1 MPETQKTERMRIG
14 FDAKRAFFNRS
25 GLGNYSRNTISILS
39 RHASENE
46 YFLFSHSTKNSI
58 EFEKK
63 TNIQVKT
70 AKGLYKIFTRLW
82 RSYKIADDLLK
93 NNIDVY
99 HGLSNELPYNIKKS
113 GVSSVVT
120 IHDLIF
126 LRFPDFYHA
135 HDRKIYQSK
144 FFKSCENA
152 NRIIAISEQT
162 KKDIVHFFDIPEHKI
177 DVVYQGCDPL
187 FNKKSDEIKLHEIKE
202 KYNLPDGFILNVGTI
217 EERKNIFAVI
227 KSLNE
232 NKITIPLVI
241 IGRKTAYYT
250 KIKEYILQQKMH
262 NQILFYHDVPFKDL
276 PGFYQ
281 LSDLFIYPSLFEGFG
296 IPILE
301 AISSKIPVITNK
313 EGCFKEAAGGY
324 SLLIDVQNSDEIAHS
339 INRVLSDTE
348 LRNKMTLKS
357 SDYITMFSEE
367 NICKKLIH
375 VYNKVFEDHD

>member
-1 MPETQKTERMRIG
+1 MRIG

-25 GLGNYSRNTISILS
+25 GLGNYSRHTISILS
-39 RHASENE
+39 RFASENE
-46 YFLFSHSTKNSI
+46 YFLFTPSTKNSI

-63 TNIQVKT
+63 PNIRVKT
-70 AKGLYKIFTRLW
+70 AKGLYKIFPRPW
-82 RSYKIADDLLK
+82 RSYKIVGDLQK

-113 GVSSVVT
+113 GIPSVVT

-126 LRFPDFYHA
+126 LRYPDFYHG
-135 HDRKIYQSK
+135 HDRKIYKSK
-144 FFKSCENA
+144 FLKSCENA

-162 KKDIVHFFDIPEHKI
+162 KKDIVHFFNIPEHKI
-177 DVVYQGCDPL
+177 DVVYQGCDPS
-187 FNKKSDEIKLHEIKE
+187 FNKKPDEIKLNEIKV
-202 KYNLPDGFILNVGTI
+202 KYNLPDEFILNVGTI
-217 EERKNIFAVI
+217 EERKNIFSVI

-241 IGRKTAYYT
+241 VGKKTAYYT
-250 KIKEYILQQKMH
+250 KIREYISQHKMH

-281 LSDLFIYPSLFEGFG
+281 LSDIFIYPSLFEGFG

-301 AISSKIPVITNK
+301 AISSGIPVITNK
-313 EGCFKEAAGGY
+313 EGCFKEAAGEY
-324 SLLIDVQNSDEIAHS
+324 SLLIDAQNSDEIAHS
-339 INRVLSDTE
+339 INRVLNDTE

-357 SDYITMFSEE
+357 SDYNKMFSEE
-367 NICKKLIH
+367 NINKNLIH
-375 VYNKVFEDHD
+375 VYNKALEANN